1 MAEQASG
8 KAENQST
15 SVKGSKAKPSSNIMR
30 DIKINKVVINM
41 GTGSDDQ
48 KQASAVSLLERLTGS
63 KPAASISRHRLPEFK
78 IAKGQ
83 KIGAFVSLRGAKAED
98 TLRRLF
104 GAVDNKLSKKQV
116 VDNAVNF
123 GIKEYIDIS
132 GIKYDPK
139 LGMLGMNVNVA
150 FSRPGMR
157 VRERKR
163 ARSNTAKRHSLVARE
178 EIISFLQKNFKVSV
192 E

>member
-1 MAEQASG
+1 MAAKEAG
-8 KAENQST
+8 KQE
-15 SVKGSKAKPSSNIMR
+15 SKNDAGNAVPSSSPMR
-30 DIKINKVVINM
+30 AIKISKVVINM

-48 KQASAVSLLERLTGS
+48 KQLNAVSLLEKLTGS

-83 KIGAFVSLRGAKAED
+83 KIGAFVSLRGKKAED
-98 TLRRLF
+98 ILKRLF
-104 GAVDNKLSKKQV
+104 GAVDNKLSRKQV
-116 VDNAVNF
+116 VNNAVNF
-123 GIKEYIDIS
+123 GIKEYIDIN
-132 GIKYDPK
+132 GLKYDPK
-139 LGMLGMNVNVA
+139 IGMMGMNVNVA

-157 VRERKR
+157 VQERKR
-163 ARSNTAKRHSLVARE
+163 ARGSVAKHHALVARE